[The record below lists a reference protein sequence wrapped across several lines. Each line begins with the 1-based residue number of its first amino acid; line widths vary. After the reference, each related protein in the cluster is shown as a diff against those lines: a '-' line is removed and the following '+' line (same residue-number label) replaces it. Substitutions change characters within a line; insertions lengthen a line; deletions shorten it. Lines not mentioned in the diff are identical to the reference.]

1 VGRLGKG
8 VLDTD
13 NVLAVLVPQLLVA
26 VTEIVPV
33 LVPTVTLIVFEV
45 ELPVQPLGKVQEY
58 VSPATFVT
66 L

>member
-1 VGRLGKG
+1 
-8 VLDTD
+8 VL
-13 NVLAVLVPQLLVA
+13 LPHALVA

-45 ELPVQPLGKVQEY
+45 ELPVQPLGKLQVY